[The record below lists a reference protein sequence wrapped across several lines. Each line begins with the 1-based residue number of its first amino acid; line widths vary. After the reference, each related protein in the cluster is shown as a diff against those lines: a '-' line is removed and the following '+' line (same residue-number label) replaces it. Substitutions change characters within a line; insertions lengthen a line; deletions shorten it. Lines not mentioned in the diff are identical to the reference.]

1 MPLRKDKNLK
11 RFFSI
16 GEVATILE
24 LPESTIR
31 FWEGE
36 FDILSPKTDGK
47 RRKFTNDDVNILRDI
62 RFLVKEQK
70 MTLDGARKKL
80 KVKPKD
86 VSRQAE
92 VVSKLREIREDL
104 LRLKEAFE
112 GLN

>member
-1 MPLRKDKNLK
+1 MVLHKNKNLK

-16 GEVATILE
+16 GEVAAMLD

-31 FWEGE
+31 FWEGA
-36 FDILSPKTDGK
+36 FAVLSPKTDGK
-47 RRKFTNDDVNILRDI
+47 RRKFTGEDINILRDI

-70 MTLDGARKKL
+70 MTLEGARKKL
-80 KVKPKD
+80 KVKPKE

-92 VVSKLREIREDL
+92 VLSKLREIREDL
-104 LRLKEAFE
+104 LKLKEAFE

>member
-1 MPLRKDKNLK
+1 MPLRKDKDLK

-16 GEVATILE
+16 GEVAAMLE

-31 FWEGE
+31 FWDGE
-36 FDILSPKTDGK
+36 FDVLSPKTDSK
-47 RRKFTNDDVNILRDI
+47 RRKFTNEDVKILRDI

-70 MTLDGARKKL
+70 MTLDGARTKL

-92 VVSKLREIREDL
+92 AVSRLREIRDDL
-104 LRLKEAFE
+104 LKLKEAFE
-112 GLN
+112 GLS